1 MCLEKLSKL
10 KEELLNER
18 PVPWDNL
25 PDIDLYMDQ
34 LISYMPRQQLISSRE
49 NKITS
54 AMVNNYIKANL
65 LERANGKKYS
75 RNHLAEL
82 SIISFLKQIVSVKDA
97 ALVFNELSKD
107 DIRKNYEKY
116 LVDLDQALVSVSEQL
131 PDSLEDIEIAEMV
144 MHLSVVSY
152 ANKLTCLR
160 LIDILQEKED
170 KKRQIKKPKGE
181 LLK

>member
-1 MCLEKLSKL
+1 MENLLELKQQLLS
-10 KEELLNER
+10 ER

-49 NKITS
+49 NKITP

-65 LERANGKKYS
+65 LKRANGKRYS
-75 RNHLAEL
+75 KSHLAEL
-82 SIISFLKQIVSVKDA
+82 SIISFLKQIVTVKDA
-97 ALVFNELSKD
+97 ALVFNELPSD
-107 DIRKNYEKY
+107 DIRRNYESY
-116 LVDLDQALVSVSEQL
+116 LQNLDTELKSVSEQL
-131 PDSLEDIEIAEMV
+131 PDTLDDREIAEMV
-144 MHLSVVSY
+144 MQLAIVSY

-170 KKRQIKKPKGE
+170 KKRQIKKPKGD

>member
-1 MCLEKLSKL
+1 MEKLSIL
-10 KEELLNER
+10 KEQLQSER

-34 LISYMPRQQLISSRE
+34 LINYMPRQQLIS
-49 NKITS
+49 NHDNQLTS

-75 RNHLAEL
+75 RTHLAEL
-82 SIISFLKQIVSVKDA
+82 SVICFLKQIVSVKDA
-97 ALVFNELSKD
+97 ALVFNEFSKED
-107 DIRKNYEKY
+107 TRKNYEKY
-116 LVDLDQALVSVSEQL
+116 LEDLDKALTAVSQQI
-131 PDSLEDIEIAEMV
+131 PDSMEDQQIAEMV
-144 MHLSVVSY
+144 IHLAVVSY

-170 KKRQIKKPKGE
+170 KKKPIRKSKGE
-181 LLK
+181 LFK